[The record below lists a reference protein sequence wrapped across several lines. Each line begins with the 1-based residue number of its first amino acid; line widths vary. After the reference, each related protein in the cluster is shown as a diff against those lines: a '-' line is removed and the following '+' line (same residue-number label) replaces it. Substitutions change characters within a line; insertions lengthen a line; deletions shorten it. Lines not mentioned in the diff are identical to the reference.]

1 MKYFGY
7 KRNIQKLKSTN
18 WLDKIGYLPQE
29 NKLLDESNFNK
40 YYFGIRYRKNKFD
53 LLRKFVKKQ
62 GLDNLI
68 NNLKQKYDTNVGENG
83 FGLSGGE
90 KQRVGIARL
99 LYARKEILI
108 FDESTSN
115 LDEINKKRFIETV
128 NELSSDNT
136 IIIISHDE
144 DVTKGCKKRYQIK
157 DCKLINTF

>member
-1 MKYFGY
+1 MDK
-7 KRNIQKLKSTN
+7 KNIQKLKSTN

-29 NKLLDESNFNK
+29 NKLLDESILINITLEYDIEKIN
-40 YYFGIRYRKNKFD
+40 YD
-53 LLRKFVKKQ
+53 LLEEVCHKT

-68 NNLKQKYDTNVGENG
+68 NNLEQKYDTKVGENG

-136 IIIISHDE
+136 IIIISHDNE
-144 DVTKGCKKRYQIK
+144 VTKGCNKRYQIK
-157 DCKLINTF
+157 DAKLINPFK